1 VASLS
6 GFFSRNWTLKLSAF
20 GIALLLWVAVRAEAP
35 NLQDLPGVPVR
46 VDLVDPQW
54 ALIGDP
60 LPATVTVRFGGPS
73 RELIRRALERP
84 AIVIPLE
91 AVGSGDTVVV
101 LRPSWVRI
109 QDRPGVIAE
118 DIQPS
123 SVRISLERIGRADLP
138 PAPQWE
144 GSLPAHLA
152 LSASP
157 LIEPA
162 GLRVSGPGSRLE
174 GLDSIPLRAFDL
186 GAVSASGSFPVEV
199 DTEGLA
205 GLLIQPMMVQIEV
218 RVEDRIER
226 VVSGIPIVLP
236 ETLEGNAA
244 LQLLP
249 TTGAIVLRG
258 ARSVVERAD
267 PTALR
272 FVVQVEPG
280 SLPAAGQ
287 EGEFPLRL
295 TGLPPLLEGELRVTA
310 AVVRN
315 RSRDAP

>member
-1 VASLS
+1 
-6 GFFSRNWTLKLSAF
+6 
-20 GIALLLWVAVRAEAP
+20 
-35 NLQDLPGVPVR
+35 
-46 VDLVDPQW
+46 
-54 ALIGDP
+54 
-60 LPATVTVRFGGPS
+60 
-73 RELIRRALERP
+73 
-84 AIVIPLE
+84 
-91 AVGSGDTVVV
+91 
-101 LRPSWVRI
+101 
-109 QDRPGVIAE
+109 
-118 DIQPS
+118 
-123 SVRISLERIGRADLP
+123 
-138 PAPQWE
+138 
-144 GSLPAHLA
+144 
-152 LSASP
+152 
-157 LIEPA
+157 
-162 GLRVSGPGSRLE
+162 
-174 GLDSIPLRAFDL
+174 
-186 GAVSASGSFPVEV
+186 
-199 DTEGLA
+199 
-205 GLLIQPMMVQIEV
+205 MMVQIEV

-226 VVSGIPIVLP
+226 MVRGIPIVLP

-295 TGLPPLLEGELRVTA
+295 TGRPPLLEGELRVTA